1 MEKNIEKLAAE
12 GERLVILELESRYK
26 NLRKVTGEFLEA
38 KKMGH
43 ENMRI
48 KPETCLAFGPFILPN
63 PKTPKSNYREAL
75 EDYKLWAQH
84 VNELGLS
91 VGWCSINIESYEK
104 ELK

>member
-1 MEKNIEKLAAE
+1 MEKLAAE
-12 GERLVILELESRYK
+12 GERLLMKELESRYK
-26 NLRKVTGEFLEA
+26 NMRKTADEFIEA
-38 KKMGH
+38 KKKGL
-43 ENMRI
+43 ENTTI
-48 KPETCLAFGPFILPN
+48 KPETCLAFGLFVLPN
-63 PKTPKSNYREAL
+63 TRTPKSNYREAL